1 MTIGSS
7 TLRAVNR
14 LLLPATLAGL
24 ATGCAQFNER
34 NTIGQSTQINP
45 INQTGQAPAIDMTD
59 DATSISSL
67 DRSSWQKT
75 QFLVPVD
82 GAGHQPTGRH
92 DYREVVFTNRQKGIY
107 PTPESSM
114 DLDGKPGREILGEEI
129 AETGGAPLVA
139 MLDVISMPFRL
150 VFDPPTR
157 LKRSPS
163 WNYERSPTHA
173 APAPAALP
181 EAPASEQ
188 TPGAPAAAATPAPA
202 PAGGS

>member
-7 TLRAVNR
+7 TLRAVTR
-14 LLLPATLAGL
+14 LLIPATLAGL
-24 ATGCAQFNER
+24 ATGCTQFNER

-107 PTPESSM
+107 PTAESAM
-114 DLDGKPGREILGEEI
+114 DLDGKPQREILGEEI
-129 AETGGAPLVA
+129 AETAGAPLVA
-139 MLDVISMPFRL
+139 MLDLISMPVRL

-163 WNYERSPTHA
+163 WNYERWPTHA
-173 APAPAALP
+173 APAPAAAP
-181 EAPASEQ
+181 EAPAAES
-188 TPGAPAAAATPAPA
+188 APAAEAAPAATAA